1 MHKQHSDFDLLNTNT
16 NNIINNCSQK
26 SNDEYIIQ
34 QNKFQ
39 KNKTYYTISEKILSI
54 LLHLFVMAFF
64 EIYFYFNYIIIIE
77 RQMFLE
83 KINTYFNSLSNYYVN
98 NIHNTEKIILRN
110 IFNSYYSIEP
120 LLKHNYEIS
129 KKNQIQLYNKLYNES
144 LFMLGIIFCF
154 LFVAAINCLLIRK
167 NVNWKLILIE
177 NIVMFSLL
185 CIFEY
190 LFFINIIM
198 NYSPITNNEIFYII
212 CNHISNII
220 NT

>member
-1 MHKQHSDFDLLNTNT
+1 MHKEHSDVDLLNND
-16 NNIINNCSQK
+16 NIDICIQK

-39 KNKTYYTISEKILSI
+39 NNKIYYTLSEKILSI

-77 RQMFLE
+77 KQMFLE
-83 KINTYFNSLSNYYVN
+83 KINTYFNRLSNYYAN

-144 LFMLGIIFCF
+144 LFMLSIIFCF
-154 LFVAAINCLLIRK
+154 LFVATINCLLIRK
-167 NVNWKLILIE
+167 NINWKLILIE

-198 NYSPITNNEIFYII
+198 NYSPITDNEIFYII
-212 CNHISNII
+212 CNHISTII